1 MKINENKFGNRKS
14 FTISLPSRNN
24 SVTALN
30 NNFSVMKNTLTPQAQ
45 QMMCTKQVSTLANAI
60 ASAQGKSF
68 KSSVEMAAF
77 ILKGNVWLNNPEGKT
92 YLKDSGMTME
102 ELINAAY
109 KMQKDNYYL
118 LVRMAK
124 AIERLPKAV
133 ELFIEQCEASHKT
146 DKVKIAYSVKNFMD
160 YVKKLDNTTEN
171 VLNTEG
177 VDEDEAVEMALAN
190 VEATGKVKPIVTFTF
205 NGEAMDMANVS
216 LRITDKGELKTS
228 SSAED
233 VAKAIAYLQGT
244 LLQLKAE
251 TQAKVEVKAA
261 ASLDK
266 PKAAKVSKFK
276 VKPLV
281 SDADVIAEFEA
292 ELEMADFDTNAPF

>member
-1 MKINENKFGNRKS
+1 
-14 FTISLPSRNN
+14 
-24 SVTALN
+24 
-30 NNFSVMKNTLTPQAQ
+30 MKNTFTLTTQVQQA
-45 QMMCTKQVSTLANAI
+45 MYTKQVSTLATAI
-60 ASAQGKSF
+60 NTAQGKSF
-68 KSSVEMAAF
+68 RNSAEMAAF
-77 ILKGNVWLNNPEGKT
+77 ILKGDTWLNSSEGKD
-92 YLKDSGMTME
+92 YLKIVKDNYDKTKEDIVS
-102 ELINAAY
+102 AAY

-118 LVRMAK
+118 LLRMAK
-124 AIERLPKAV
+124 AIVRLPKAV
-133 ELFIEQCEASHKT
+133 DMFVEQCEASYKT
-146 DKVKIAYSVKNFMD
+146 DKVKIAYSVKGFMD
-160 YVKKLDNTTEN
+160 YVKKLDNVTEN

-190 VEATGKVKPIVTFTF
+190 VEASGKVKPIVTFTF
-205 NGEAMDMANVS
+205 NGEAMDMKNVS

-251 TQAKVEVKAA
+251 TQAKVEVKAV

-276 VKPLV
+276 VKPTV
-281 SDADVIAEFEA
+281 SIDPVVEAFEA
-292 ELEMADFDTNAPF
+292 ELASGKPLNADELMNAPF